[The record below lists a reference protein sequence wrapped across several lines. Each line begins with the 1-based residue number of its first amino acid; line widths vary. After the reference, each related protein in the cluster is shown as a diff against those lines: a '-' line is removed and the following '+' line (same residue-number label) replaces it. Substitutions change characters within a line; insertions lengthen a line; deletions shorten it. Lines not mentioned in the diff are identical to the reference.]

1 MKQTDL
7 ARGMGVTQGL
17 VSRWVKR
24 GMPTSSVEE
33 AQRWREGNTD
43 SSKSHDPIESVA
55 PPESINANAL
65 KHVEQMTAE
74 SKKPGTLEEAEEYIA
89 DLSNM
94 RRFAKGAA
102 ATLYKSGR
110 VEDARKWVNIHQ
122 SIARQYP
129 ALHKQVLDLRERHR
143 INITTVDA
151 EATFCG
157 YLTRLRGLIDSM
169 PGALAAKVNPSD
181 PDHAREQLERWR
193 DESLF
198 KTLSTAP
205 SVLP

>member
-24 GMPTSSVEE
+24 GMPTGSVEE

-43 SSKSHDPIESVA
+43 SSKSHSPIESVA

-143 INITTVDA
+143 INITTANA

-157 YLTRLRGLIDSM
+157 FLARLRGLIDSM
-169 PGALAAKVNPSD
+169 PASLSAKCNPAD
-181 PDHAREQLERWR
+181 PLHSLVELERWR
-193 DESLF
+193 DEVLY
-198 KTLSTAP
+198 KTLSQAP
-205 SVLP
+205 SVTP

>member
-1 MKQTDL
+1 MKQTEL

-24 GMPTSSVEE
+24 GMPTTSVEE
-33 AQRWREGNTD
+33 AQKWREGNTD

-143 INITTVDA
+143 INITTQVA
-151 EATFCG
+151 QSTFTSF
-157 YLTRLRGLIDSM
+157 LARLRGLIDSM
-169 PGALAAKVNPSD
+169 PASLSSKTNPSD
-181 PDHAREQLERWR
+181 PDHSRAELERWR
-193 DESLF
+193 DEVLY
-198 KTLSTAP
+198 KTLSTSP
-205 SVLP
+205 SVIP